1 MEETKPRKPLNRDAC
16 YKTGGQMLAAGTRR
30 FKAAKKH
37 VDKLGNEE
45 LSKELNR
52 LIYEQEKFHK
62 ELMREMRKEQKRY
75 ESMRT

>member
-1 MEETKPRKPLNRDAC
+1 L
-16 YKTGGQMLAAGTRR
+16 QVLAAGTRK

-52 LIYEQEKFHK
+52 LIYEQEKYHK
-62 ELMREMRKEQKRY
+62 ELVREMRKEQKSHDR
-75 ESMRT
+75 